1 MISMRIK
8 EILLVSYQ
16 PFTYSCLVVWFLGGW
31 TGLASKFDSV
41 MKSSY
46 TKYFSRFF
54 FFLEVQS
61 AHFQAFSFYIEIA
74 IFEHNYISKT
84 INN

>member
-1 MISMRIK
+1 MG
-8 EILLVSYQ
+8 LV
-16 PFTYSCLVVWFLGGW
+16 
-31 TGLASKFDSV
+31 SKFDSV

-46 TKYFSRFF
+46 TKYFSRFL
-54 FFLEVQS
+54 FLEVQS